1 MNFMSDVG
9 MYNCATISFCHLKY
23 ASNLCI
29 ERKCSYC
36 MNIYKYQYVLQPNK
50 TRRPSKLLKKK
61 PKKTFF
67 YAQIFLASNFL
78 LLATLKNISKFNVL
92 HEIRMNLAFK
102 AINYKMFKLFVVHEL
117 WQPFLNIKSKNV
129 MWLSLEMRCW

>member
-1 MNFMSDVG
+1 MLVCTIVQQYLFVILNMPLICVSKENVRIAWTFININMC
-9 MYNCATISFCHLKY
+9 YNQTKPD
-23 ASNLCI
+23 
-29 ERKCSYC
+29 
-36 MNIYKYQYVLQPNK
+36 VLQNC
-50 TRRPSKLLKKK
+50 SKKK

-67 YAQIFLASNFL
+67 YSQIFLASNFL